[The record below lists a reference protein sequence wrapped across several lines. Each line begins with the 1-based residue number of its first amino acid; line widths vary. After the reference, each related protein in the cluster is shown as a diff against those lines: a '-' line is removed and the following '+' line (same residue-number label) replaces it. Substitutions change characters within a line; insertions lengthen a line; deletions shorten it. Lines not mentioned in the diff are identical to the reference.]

1 MLRIF
6 GMIWGYIYC
15 FFLKIFYK
23 KFIPAIKSHNNEEEV
38 FKRKNNYLVVVKNGE
53 IGERLYNF
61 FKGNWKTLNSPKQY
75 QISSFKLVDYATYLY
90 GTKKA
95 VKWFKIRLSSQ
106 KNWNN
111 LTDYEKLLE
120 IQEYIENM
128 EREGFVLDTTKIDE
142 SSFTSFSNFFSL

>member
-23 KFIPAIKSHNNEEEV
+23 KFIPTIKSSNNEEYV

-75 QISSFKLVDYATYLY
+75 QISSFKLVDYA
-90 GTKKA
+90 KK
-95 VKWFKIRLSSQ
+95 IGMILQ
-106 KNWNN
+106 IMKNCLRYRNILKTW
-111 LTDYEKLLE
+111 K
-120 IQEYIENM
+120 
-128 EREGFVLDTTKIDE
+128 ERVL
-142 SSFTSFSNFFSL
+142 F